1 MDDPDEELVKEVFA
15 HFGLCLYLSQ
25 VVETGIINILTALE
39 TATSS
44 QSTRQTFDALYEK
57 HEALTFGNLLKEL
70 KRHNFFAENLE
81 KDVRDMKSSRDYLA
95 HRFFRNHDIDF
106 ITPAGCR
113 HMIDI
118 LQQHKDRFD
127 CLDKEIESIQVDAF
141 AKAGLDVE
149 NFEVKTKKIIDELRS
164 EARKKWGYE

>member
-70 KRHNFFAENLE
+70 KRHIFL
-81 KDVRDMKSSRDYLA
+81 R
-95 HRFFRNHDIDF
+95 
-106 ITPAGCR
+106 
-113 HMIDI
+113 
-118 LQQHKDRFD
+118 
-127 CLDKEIESIQVDAF
+127 
-141 AKAGLDVE
+141 
-149 NFEVKTKKIIDELRS
+149 KTSKKMC
-164 EARKKWGYE
+164 AT

>member
-1 MDDPDEELVKEVFA
+1 MDDPDEELIKEVFA
-15 HFGLCLYLSQ
+15 RFGLCLYLSQ
-25 VVETGIINILTALE
+25 VVETGMINILTALE

-44 QSTRQTFDALYEK
+44 QPTRQTFDALYKE
-57 HEALTFGNLLKEL
+57 HEDLTFGNLLKKL

-81 KDVRDMKSSRDYLA
+81 EDVRHMKSSRDHLA

-118 LQQHKDRFD
+118 LRQHKDRFD
-127 CLDKEIESIQVDAF
+127 RLNKEIEAIQVNAYP
-141 AKAGLDVE
+141 KAGLDVE
-149 NFEVKTKKIIDELRS
+149 SFEVETRKRVDEFKL
-164 EARKKWGYE
+164 AAMKKWGYE